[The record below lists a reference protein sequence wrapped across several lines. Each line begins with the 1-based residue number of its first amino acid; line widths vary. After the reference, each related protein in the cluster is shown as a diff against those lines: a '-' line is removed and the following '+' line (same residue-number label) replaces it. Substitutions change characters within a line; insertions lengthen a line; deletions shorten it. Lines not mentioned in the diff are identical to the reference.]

1 MPGNECLL
9 LALDITQEPEKVRE
23 LPYAMLRGYHSSA
36 QTDRVPSGHGWTIVG
51 LALASW
57 ILVLA
62 VLFSFQVLARTILG

>member
-1 MPGNECLL
+1 
-9 LALDITQEPEKVRE
+9 
-23 LPYAMLRGYHSSA
+23 MLRGYHSSA